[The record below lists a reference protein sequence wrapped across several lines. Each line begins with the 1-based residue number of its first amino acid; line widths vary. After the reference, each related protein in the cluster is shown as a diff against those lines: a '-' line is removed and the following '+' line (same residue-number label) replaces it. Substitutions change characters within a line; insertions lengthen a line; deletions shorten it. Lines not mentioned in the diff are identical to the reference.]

1 MARGAHEVESRRGE
15 DIIKGHAGSDSVL
28 RTADRL
34 LRPRGSIRS
43 GGCLAFAIAW
53 LMRCVNA
60 ACASLSR
67 TPSPSPAWPL
77 APLREPY
84 TCGALAVRPVRS
96 FSAGNSCV
104 NTVLIFVPLIPV
116 A

>member
-1 MARGAHEVESRRGE
+1 MARGAHESRRGE
-15 DIIKGHAGSDSVL
+15 DNIKGHAGSDSVL

-53 LMRCVNA
+53 LTWCVNA

-67 TPSPSPAWPL
+67 TPSPRPGL
-77 APLREPY
+77 ALFL
-84 TCGALAVRPVRS
+84 GA
-96 FSAGNSCV
+96 
-104 NTVLIFVPLIPV
+104 VL
-116 A
+116 